1 MALAARAASGD
12 EGETEHESAPPGS
25 GWMSGS
31 GHGIG
36 SCALPPGAL
45 LLRLREAGAYTDC
58 YGVTVDGQ
66 VTHAQFVAAFYTT
79 WVFKLERAI
88 LALAVAKPSTDAQA
102 LALARGETD
111 AFAVWT
117 VEARA
122 PDQLLLCDY
131 RGRTRSWLM
140 REPAVG
146 GGTRLYFGSAVVP
159 VADAHGQRSPGGGF
173 SALLAFHKL
182 YSRVLLRAAV
192 QRLL

>member
-1 MALAARAASGD
+1 MTG
-12 EGETEHESAPPGS
+12 PGR
-25 GWMSGS
+25 
-31 GHGIG
+31 GIQP
-36 SCALPPGAL
+36 CALPAEAL
-45 LLRLREAGAYTDC
+45 LRRLKEAGAYTDC
-58 YGVTVDGQ
+58 FTVTVAGD
-66 VTHAQFVAAFYTT
+66 VTHAQFVEAFYTT

-102 LALARGETD
+102 RALAHGDTD
-111 AFAVWT
+111 AFAAWT

-140 REPAVG
+140 RAAAEG

-159 VADAHGQRSPGGGF
+159 VAKAHGRRSIGGGF

-192 QRLL
+192 KRLP